1 MAGTFIIQ
9 YISFDFIFKP
19 SKSDGIKLQI
29 DFSPI
34 FTYTGK
40 KFGSGPGINEIRG
53 KENRLLFN
61 PAKKP
66 EGLDESEE
74 NKSKKTED

>member
-1 MAGTFIIQ
+1 MLLKYYRFCGLSTVF
-9 YISFDFIFKP
+9 YSFLFK
-19 SKSDGIKLQI
+19 STNLSRCYGRNLYY
-29 DFSPI
+29 PI
-34 FTYTGK
+34 Y
-40 KFGSGPGINEIRG
+40 NEIRG